1 MRISDWSSDVCS
13 SDLFVQRHQGLF
25 EAPLGFGITEI
36 AGLVQPLEAHN
47 AGVVDQNV
55 QVWMLASDL
64 LGKPPDRLVLFYVE
78 LRGGHLLTAGNGL
91 LQSLFSSACHD
102 QDRKNTRLNSS
113 H

>member
-1 MRISDWSSDVCS
+1 MFFHTLSLHDALPVCGAVGGIGFLSGAISASMPAVLFCSCAVCQ
-13 SDLFVQRHQGLF
+13 FVQRHQGLF

-78 LRGGHLLTAGNGL
+78 L
-91 LQSLFSSACHD
+91 
-102 QDRKNTRLNSS
+102 DRKSNV
-113 H
+113 